1 MSNALAIAAV
11 TATLRQ
17 RLERV
22 AGEELEGGL
31 VTTLPLDQVRNN
43 VQDKN
48 QINIYLYQA
57 FSNPAWSKRNLPS
70 RTKPGETGPQ
80 PLALNLFYLITPY
93 SAKPNSFSDHR
104 LLGLIM
110 QTLNDYP
117 VLGPKEIEEAF
128 SESNLQHQVEKV
140 RLVQIDLSL
149 EDMSRVWST
158 CQTEYRLS
166 VAYEASVVLIFS
178 PRQTPLPVLRVNT
191 GPVQPSLT
199 PPQLSIPTLEQIT
212 LPEGKTSIE
221 LGDTLTLRGN
231 NLAGDD
237 NEIRVI
243 FEHPRIDKPIE
254 IKPQPNRS
262 HTAIQ
267 VRLNEEGNNWLAGI
281 YTIKIKIKQN
291 HTNSLTL
298 FLAPSIESIKI
309 KDNDTDKRKRRIKS
323 KPSVLLWQD
332 NKGLLQG
339 QSVFLLVGDRELSP
353 DTGALSSDP
362 EHLTDILDFDL
373 SSLEPGKYFVHLRV
387 DGIDSSLIDRSVN
400 PPRFNPNHQVT
411 IRTEEK

>member
-17 RLERV
+17 RLQRA
-22 AGEELEGGL
+22 AGDELKGGL

-43 VQDKN
+43 VQDNN

-57 FSNPAWSKRNLPS
+57 VSNPAWSNRNLPS

-93 SAKPNSFSDHR
+93 SADNNFLSDHR
-104 LLGLIM
+104 LLGFIM

-117 VLGPKEIEEAF
+117 VLGPREIEEAF
-128 SESNLQHQVEKV
+128 PDSNLQNQVEKV

-166 VAYEASVVLIFS
+166 VAYEASVVLIS
-178 PRQTPLPVLRVNT
+178 GPRQAPLPVLTVNT
-191 GPVQPSLT
+191 GSVQPSLT
-199 PPQLSIPTLEQIT
+199 PPQLSIPTLEKIT
-212 LPEGKTSIE
+212 PPEGKTSIE

-237 NEIRVI
+237 NEIRII
-243 FEHPRIDKPIE
+243 FEHPRIDNPIE
-254 IKPQPNRS
+254 ITPQPNRS
-262 HTAIQ
+262 NTAIQ
-267 VRLNEEGNNWLAGI
+267 VRIDKEGNNWLAGI
-281 YTIKIKIKQN
+281 YIVKIKIKEN
-291 HTNSLTL
+291 HTNSLPL
-298 FLAPSIESIKI
+298 FFAPSIKVLKRE
-309 KDNDTDKRKRRIKS
+309 DNNTDNRKRTIECN
-323 KPSVLLWQD
+323 PNLLLWQD
-332 NKGLLQG
+332 NEGLLQG
-339 QSVFLLVGDRELSP
+339 QSVFLLIGDRELSP
-353 DTGALSSDP
+353 ETEVLSSDP
-362 EHLTDILDFDL
+362 EDRTNVLNFDL

-411 IRTEEK
+411 IE